1 MTVTNITTSGG
12 NNAATVSNAA
22 TNTAPAQVMS
32 LASLS
37 SLITGIDKPN
47 VLIGEVGKN
56 RGDISVMQDG
66 IYRVFSSP
74 IGDFFIRKDDFSN
87 KLLHLPEGKVT
98 FTPNPDFPKIPG
110 RFYKAICDFYKTIY
124 ASNKNEVM
132 AQIWWDKELKEFF
145 IEVPVQ
151 RVASASI
158 SFDKTGPFYDDPNK
172 ILVVTSHSHHTMGA
186 FYSGTDKAD
195 EAKHNGIYSF
205 VFGGLKI
212 NPDGTYTN
220 TTVQRCVYD
229 KYEFPLQLSD
239 IFDLEDPL
247 IGTVSIPESEYSKVT
262 AIVHTVPKYPNYHTG
277 YSYGKTGSNS
287 NVKKGGNHHFNNE
300 GWKPGIHYGP
310 YDYDFDDEDYSSI
323 YNSVMSTNTGYGHN
337 SGSNVFQRPAYLNIW
352 NYADPLDYD
361 GIFEEYCGN
370 SDGFTTEEIQEIY
383 KAESVIVDILKNKC
397 GEYDANCCFVQ
408 SFLDTI
414 ASHSKEEDISVT
426 IFNGILHGIHAYMLK
441 NGTSVD
447 LNIDDFIKDLEAVRY
462 SIYENTLTKKPFK
475 NIP

>member
-1 MTVTNITTSGG
+1 MTVSNIISGG

-22 TNTAPAQVMS
+22 TNAAPAQVMS

-145 IEVPVQ
+145 IEVPIQ

-247 IGTVSIPESEYSKVT
+247 IGTISIPESEYSKVT
-262 AIVHTVPKYPNYHTG
+262 AIVHTVSKYPSHLTG
-277 YSYGKTGSNS
+277 YSYGSTGNNS
-287 NVKKGGNHHFNNE
+287 NIKKGGHQHYNGK
-300 GWKPGIHYGP
+300 GWKPGIQYSP
-310 YDYDFDDEDYSSI
+310 YDYDFDDKDYS
-323 YNSVMSTNTGYGHN
+323 YLYDSVMSVKNSNLTSAGNPFPHPIKMNTWDY
-337 SGSNVFQRPAYLNIW
+337 V
-352 NYADPLDYD
+352 DPLDYD
-361 GIFEEYCGN
+361 GIFEEYCGD
-370 SDGFTTEEIQEIY
+370 STGFTTEEIQEIY
-383 KAESVIVDILKNKC
+383 KAGSVIIDILQKKA
-397 GEYDANCCFVQ
+397 GSYDKNCCLVQ
-408 SFLDTI
+408 SFIDTI
-414 ASHSKEEDISVT
+414 ASHDTDDKLEKT
-426 IFNGILHGIHAYMLK
+426 IFNGLMHGIHAYMLK
-441 NGTSVD
+441 NGKA
-447 LNIDDFIKDLEAVRY
+447 IDRDIDEFIEDIGMVRY
-462 SIYENTLTKKPFK
+462 SIQDCIVKKDPLK